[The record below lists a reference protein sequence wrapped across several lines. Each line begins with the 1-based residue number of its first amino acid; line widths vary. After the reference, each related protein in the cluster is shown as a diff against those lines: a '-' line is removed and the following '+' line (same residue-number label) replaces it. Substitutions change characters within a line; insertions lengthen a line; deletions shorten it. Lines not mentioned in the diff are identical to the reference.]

1 MSLSF
6 LKNLEHLIRARYSLV
21 YLVTWEEDRAR
32 RLLIDLAASLKKSL
46 FEWSITDGLR
56 NMDGQSQSN
65 PDRRRTR
72 EPLAVLNEILQSD
85 ASAIYVLKDFH
96 AYLEAPEIIRQVR
109 DLAIALRRTKKTI
122 VILSP
127 ILKLPDEL
135 EKSVTILD
143 LPLPS
148 YADLSALLDHT
159 IGSAGSSRRFEVRLS
174 PEERDR
180 LIKAAQG
187 LTMTEAENA
196 FAHAIVLD
204 KVLDASDIHAIA
216 AEKRQV
222 IRKSGVLEFY
232 DVSSG
237 LSGVGGMDILKDWLN
252 KRVRAFTDDARRY
265 GLPQP
270 KGILLMGIQGCG
282 KSLVAKTIAA
292 SWSLPLIRMDMS
304 RIFEGYIGSSEQN
317 MRKAVQ
323 VAESVAPVVLWIDEI
338 EKAFSGVGGSGSGDS
353 GTTARVVGTFLTWI
367 QEKTAPVFVVATAND
382 VQELPPELLRK
393 GRLDEIFFVD
403 LPRPK
408 ERGDIF
414 TIHLRRVGRDPAK
427 FDLESL
433 AMASEGFSGAEIE
446 QAIISAMHDSFFANR
461 EVESK
466 DILQAIKETVPLAT
480 TMRERIQDLR
490 EWSCDRARPVSS
502 LQRIEAIG
510 KQADGPI

>member
-1 MSLSF
+1 MSQPF
-6 LKNLEHLIRARYSLV
+6 LKELENMVRARYSLL
-21 YLVTWEEDRAR
+21 YLITWEEERAR

-56 NMDGQSQSN
+56 TMDGSAQQG

-72 EPLAVLNEILQSD
+72 EPLAVLNEILQAD

-96 AYLEAPEIIRQVR
+96 SYLEAPEIVRQVR
-109 DLAIALRRTKKTI
+109 DLAIALRRTRKTI

-127 ILKLPDEL
+127 VLKLPDEL

-148 YADLSALLDHT
+148 YGDLSALLDHT
-159 IGSAGSSRRFEVRLS
+159 ISSAGTSRRFEVRLT

-180 LIKAAQG
+180 LIKASQG

-237 LSGVGGMDILKDWLN
+237 LAGVGGMDILKDWLS
-252 KRVRAFTDDARRY
+252 KRVRAFTDEARRY

-270 KGILLMGIQGCG
+270 KGILLMGVQGCG

-292 SWSLPLIRMDMS
+292 SWNLPLIRMDMS

-323 VAESVAPVVLWIDEI
+323 VSESVAPVVLWIDEI
-338 EKAFSGVGGSGSGDS
+338 EKAFSGVGGSGSSDS

-408 ERGDIF
+408 ERGEIF
-414 TIHLRRVGRDPAK
+414 SIHLRRVGRDPAN
-427 FDLESL
+427 FDLEAL
-433 AMASEGFSGAEIE
+433 AFAADGFSGAEIE
-446 QAIISAMHDSFFANR
+446 QAIISAMHDSFFASR
-461 EVESK
+461 EVDTK
-466 DILQAIKETVPLAT
+466 DMLQAIKETVPLAT
-480 TMRERIQDLR
+480 TMRERIDDLR
-490 EWSCDRARPVSS
+490 TWSRDRARPVSS
-502 LQRIEAIG
+502 LQRIDSIG
-510 KQADGPI
+510 CPNDGSV